1 VFLIHSPTK
10 AQAIAAFRKTRSEIV
25 PTVPLV
31 TFVTL
36 REQMDAALGSQELIT
51 LLANFFGVLALLL
64 SALGLYGL
72 LSAGLAQRTSEI
84 GVRVALGATRGM
96 VLRMVLKEA
105 LRLLALGLL
114 LGAMALFFTTRF
126 VSAMLHGV
134 SAYDPS
140 TLVGVAATLV
150 VVTILAAMV
159 PALRAATLDPEG
171 RVDLPLP
178 RLANNE
184 VVSIVAALAGVAKSP
199 SSAAQ
204 NSPTPTIPQ
213 VDCTAQII
221 VFSKSSNR

>member
-1 VFLIHSPTK
+1 MFLIHSPTK

-36 REQMDAALGSQELIT
+36 REQMDAGLGSQELIT
-51 LLANFFGVLALLL
+51 LPANFFGVLALLL

-84 GVRVALGATRGM
+84 GVRVALGATSGM

-114 LGAMALFFTTRF
+114 LGAMALFFTTR
-126 VSAMLHGV
+126 LHGV